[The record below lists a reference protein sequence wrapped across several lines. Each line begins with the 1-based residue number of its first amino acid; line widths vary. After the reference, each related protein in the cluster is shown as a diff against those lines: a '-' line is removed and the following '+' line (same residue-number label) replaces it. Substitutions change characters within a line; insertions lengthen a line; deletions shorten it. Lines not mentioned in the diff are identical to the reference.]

1 MTLKKKETDDA
12 DRVIE
17 ISRVLDH
24 PRERVWKAW
33 ADPAQVV
40 KWWGP
45 RGFSTT
51 SDARDFRAGG
61 TWKHVMIGP
70 DGRRYPNSAVFLEV
84 VEPERIV
91 YRNGGV
97 AEGETQGV
105 GFVSTVT
112 FEDLGGKTRLT
123 LRLVFDD
130 AKMRDF
136 AATRFGAVEGGKQ
149 TLARLDEHCSG
160 EFVVSRLF
168 DAARDRVWRAWTEP
182 RELAAWFS
190 PKGGT
195 VVSAKMD
202 LRVGGTYHYGLRLS
216 DGLELWGKWT
226 FREIAAPQRM
236 VFVQQF
242 SDAGGGL
249 ARHPLSPSW
258 PLRTLST
265 FLFDDMGGKT
275 LVTVKWVPLEA
286 TAEEK
291 ATFDGAHA
299 SMNAGWGGTLENCTA
314 YLAAEGGR

>member
-1 MTLKKKETDDA
+1 MTLKKTAADDA

-51 SDARDFRAGG
+51 TDKRDFRKGG

-70 DGRRYPNSAVFLEV
+70 DGAKYPNSAVFLEID
-84 VEPERIV
+84 EPERIV

-123 LRLVFDD
+123 LRLVFDT
-130 AKMRDF
+130 AQMRDF
-136 AATRFGAVEGGKQ
+136 AATRFGAEEGGRQ
-149 TLARLDEHCSG
+149 TLARLAEHCAG
-160 EFVVSRLF
+160 EFVVSRLL
-168 DAARDRVWRAWTEP
+168 DAPRERVWRAWTEP
-182 RELAAWFS
+182 ERLAAWFG
-190 PKGGT
+190 PKGMQVAGQT
-195 VVSAKMD
+195 LD
-202 LRVGGTYHYGLRLS
+202 LRPGGTYHYGLRS
-216 DGLELWGKWT
+216 PGGQEMWGKWE
-226 FREIAAPQRM
+226 FREIAAPERL
-236 VFVQQF
+236 VFVQHF
-242 SDAGGGL
+242 SDPKGGVT
-249 ARHPLSPSW
+249 RHPMSATW
-258 PLRTLST
+258 PLRTLAT
-265 FLFDDMGGKT
+265 LLFEDMGGKT
-275 LVTVKWVPLEA
+275 LLTLKWAPLDA
-286 TAEEK
+286 TAEER
-291 ATFDGAHA
+291 ATFDGAHEQ
-299 SMNAGWGGTLENCTA
+299 MRGGWGGTLDQFAA